1 MKKETLKE
9 FGKFNYDIAKIV
21 ITLAVVGKFIKDE
34 SVSVMAIFLIV
45 MLIVSGSFF
54 INQGAKDE

>member
-1 MKKETLKE
+1 VKKETLKE